1 MQHHPLPEYP
11 RPALRRD
18 SYENLNGLWQYAIT
32 SSAGLPAKWDG
43 DILVPYSPETKA
55 SGVGRT
61 LQPGAWFHYHRSFVP
76 PAGTGGRVLLH
87 FGAVD
92 YACAVQ
98 VNGHLVGGPPGRLL
112 ALCAGYHRCA
122 ESCRP

>member
-32 SSAGLPAKWDG
+32 GSAGLPAKWDG

-55 SGVGRT
+55 SGVERT
-61 LQPGAWFHYHRSFVP
+61 LQPGAWLHYHRSFVL
-76 PAGTGGRVLLH
+76 PAGTGGRVLLTS
-87 FGAVD
+87 GPWTMPVPCRSTAIWW
-92 YACAVQ
+92 
-98 VNGHLVGGPPGRLL
+98 GPPGRLL

-122 ESCRP
+122 EPCRP